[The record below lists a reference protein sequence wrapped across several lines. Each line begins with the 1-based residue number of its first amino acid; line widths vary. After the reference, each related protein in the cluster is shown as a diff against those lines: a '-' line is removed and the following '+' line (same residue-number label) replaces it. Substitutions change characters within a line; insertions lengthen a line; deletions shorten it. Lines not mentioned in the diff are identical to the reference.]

1 MLTYIINNKKSINQS
16 INQPVGRSVS
26 QSVNQSINQLTTRPT
41 HQSIESASQPASQWV
56 SQPGSQSSFGQ
67 PACHQS
73 VSHPISQSAN
83 NTHSLDRS
91 LAHLLAQSMKVTHL
105 IHRSSNQSMD
115 SSNHQSIIKEWIIFV
130 ITFQISHDFTAC
142 SRGALGPGVLGETQ
156 EVRVINIA
164 GMLLMNLHHIRT
176 YPMLVKGDPSYQ

>member
-1 MLTYIINNKKSINQS
+1 MIKKSINQS
-16 INQPVGRSVS
+16 INQSVS
-26 QSVNQSINQLTTRPT
+26 QSINKLINQPT
-41 HQSIESASQPASQWV
+41 HQPTNQSIESASQPASESV
-56 SQPGSQSSFGQ
+56 SQSASQPVIIRSASLS
-67 PACHQS
+67 S
-73 VSHPISQSAN
+73 VSHPLSQSAN

-91 LAHLLAQSMKVTHL
+91 LAHLLAQSMKLTHS

-142 SRGALGPGVLGETQ
+142 SRGALGPGAWGETQ

-164 GMLLMNLHHIRT
+164 GMLLMNLHHISS